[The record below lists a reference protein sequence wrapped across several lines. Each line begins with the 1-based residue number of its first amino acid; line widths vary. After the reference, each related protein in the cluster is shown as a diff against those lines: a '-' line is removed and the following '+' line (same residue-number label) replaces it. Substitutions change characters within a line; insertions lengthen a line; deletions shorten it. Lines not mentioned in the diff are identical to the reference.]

1 MPSRFILLVIPSFF
15 LIGCT
20 DPMDGRDGISPYAG
34 YAQKWN
40 KRIHTSGITADTR
53 LHPNPGEYGPRG
65 QRTIEQYREG
75 VEGPAADESL

>member
-1 MPSRFILLVIPSFF
+1 MRNRAILLAIPSF
-15 LIGCT
+15 LLMGCT
-20 DPMDGRDGISPYAG
+20 DPMESFDGIAPHAG

-40 KRIHTSGITADTR
+40 KRIHTSGITADTK